1 MIIRQNVIDRSFINE
16 IIQEFDPFNFLVGY
30 SIFYE
35 IMNTKAFQANK
46 NKNTCRLSYI
56 KLA

>member
-30 SIFYE
+30 SIFLRNNE
-35 IMNTKAFQANK
+35 HKGFSSK
-46 NKNTCRLSYI
+46 
-56 KLA
+56 